1 LEKDSKI
8 IFVKERR
15 TYGKGPKRESGEK
28 MEEIS
33 RDAGIYG

>member
-15 TYGKGPKRESGEK
+15 IHGKGTKRESGEK

-33 RDAGIYG
+33 RDAGICG